1 MTHFPDLAAR
11 LSGHTHVPPELLTGA
26 RVRLRQWKASDL
38 PQLAALNADPEVMR
52 HFPAML
58 VREQSDAHAARM
70 RALIEERGWGFWALD
85 VLGHVLGP
93 ANEPQFAGFVGL
105 HTPQAELPFSPC
117 VEVGWRLAR
126 PYWGHGLASE
136 AARLA
141 LRVGFELLH
150 LDEIVSFTALEN
162 VRSQRVMQRLGMHMS
177 AADHFDH
184 PAVPAGHRLRPHCL
198 YRLSRAAW
206 RHQLGTG

>member
-1 MTHFPDLAAR
+1 MTHFPDLTAR
-11 LSGHTHVPPELLTGA
+11 LSGHTHGPPELLTGD

-58 VREQSDAHAARM
+58 EREQSDAHAARM
-70 RALIEERGWGFWALD
+70 RALIEERGWGFWALE
-85 VLGHVLGP
+85 VLSP
-93 ANEPQFAGFVGL
+93 AETPQFAGFVGL

-126 PYWGHGLASE
+126 PYWGRGLASE
-136 AARLA
+136 GARLA
-141 LRVGFELLH
+141 LRVGFEVLH
-150 LDEIVSFTALEN
+150 LEDIVSFTALEN
-162 VRSQRVMQRLGMHMS
+162 ERSQRVMQRLGMHTS
-177 AADHFDH
+177 AADRFEH
-184 PAVPAGHRLRPHCL
+184 PAVPEGHRLRPHCL

-206 RHQLGTG
+206 WRQLGTG